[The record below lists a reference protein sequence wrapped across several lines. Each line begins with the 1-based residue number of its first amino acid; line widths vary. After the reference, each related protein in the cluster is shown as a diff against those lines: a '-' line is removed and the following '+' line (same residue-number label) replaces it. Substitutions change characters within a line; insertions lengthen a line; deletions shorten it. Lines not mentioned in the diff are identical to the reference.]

1 MNWPSG
7 QIRLR
12 KRLRPNGSPRRTSY
26 TSTVAETSGSLIKR
40 YIEDAIAA
48 EKSFETRL
56 RGFAEEGD
64 DAEVQAAF
72 LTHAE
77 ETRVHHERLAARLQ
91 TLGGTTSAVKSFLD
105 QLFSFT
111 PKSTQIGRSQ
121 EEQLVQNLIVA
132 FAVEKSECAM
142 YEALATAAVAAGD
155 AVTEEL
161 ARGIQAQESET
172 ADKLWRFIPSR
183 SKIAFNLLT
192 AGEIDPAIETK
203 APDDR
208 VI

>member
-1 MNWPSG
+1 
-7 QIRLR
+7 
-12 KRLRPNGSPRRTSY
+12 
-26 TSTVAETSGSLIKR
+26 VAETSGSLIKR
-40 YIEDAIAA
+40 YLEDAIAA
-48 EKSFETRL
+48 ERSFETRL
-56 RGFAEEGD
+56 RSFAAEGD

-77 ETRVHHERLAARLQ
+77 ETRVQQERLGARLQ
-91 TLGGTTSAVKSFLD
+91 ALGGGTSAVKSFLD
-105 QLFSFT
+105 QLFALG
-111 PKSTQIGRSQ
+111 PKSTQIGHSLDER
-121 EEQLVQNLIVA
+121 LVQNLMVA
-132 FAVEKSECAM
+132 FAMEKSECAM
-142 YEALATAAVAAGD
+142 YEALATVAAAAGD
-155 AVTEEL
+155 AATEEL
-161 ARGIQAQESET
+161 ARDIQAQESKT